1 MPQHH
6 NPRPDRNLSVPFNVE
21 TVTVSPSPTMSPNQE
36 AVTTAIAVLLSTTPE
51 TRLGQLLKVC
61 LAAKVNG
68 EVQAKAQELFQ
79 DTGNLAHWLQDVIGD
94 DGQYTPDEWQALG
107 EIDLLDNVE
116 KFVEGLLA
124 EVEAL

>member
-1 MPQHH
+1 M
-6 NPRPDRNLSVPFNVE
+6 
-21 TVTVSPSPTMSPNQE
+21 TPNQA
-36 AVTTAIAVLLSTTPE
+36 AVTHAIAVLLSTTPE

-61 LAAKVNG
+61 LAAKVDG
-68 EVQAKAQELFQ
+68 DVDAKAQELFQ
-79 DTGNLAHWLQDVIGD
+79 DTDNLAHWVQAVIGD

-107 EIDLLDNVE
+107 EMDLLENVE